1 MSLDKRVVEL
11 TLANT
16 LSAVTGVPV
25 DDDGISVEC
34 ELSHVL
40 EHLARR
46 DGAKRDGGFAF
57 DFTPPPVPC
66 AGCGEPTPYAVGDG
80 ESYGEFRLT
89 GLGYAYY
96 RTHRDRAC
104 VLAMRERV
112 GGTTYTPPLP
122 PGHETAAEGRN
133 FSHASH
139 GVE

>member
-1 MSLDKRVVEL
+1 MSPDKRTVEL

-16 LSAVTGVPV
+16 IGAAAGVPV

-40 EHLARR
+40 EHLVRR
-46 DGAKRDGGFAF
+46 AGARDGGFAF

-66 AGCGEPTPYAVGDG
+66 AGCGEPTAYAVGDG
-80 ESYGEFRLT
+80 ASYGEFRLT

-96 RTHRDRAC
+96 RTHRDRGC
-104 VLAMRERV
+104 VLAMREHV
-112 GGTTYTPPLP
+112 GGTTYTPPTP
-122 PGHETAAEGRN
+122 PGEATGPQR
-133 FSHASH
+133 FSPTSH

>member
-1 MSLDKRVVEL
+1 MSLDKRAVEL

-16 LSAVTGVPV
+16 IGAVAGVSV

-34 ELSHVL
+34 ELLHVL

-46 DGAKRDGGFAF
+46 DGAKPGDGGF

-80 ESYGEFRLT
+80 ASYGEFRLA

-96 RTHRDRAC
+96 RTHRVREC
-104 VLAMRERV
+104 VLLMRERV

-122 PGHETAAEGRN
+122 PSQLPATTGEN
-133 FSHASH
+133 FSHTSH